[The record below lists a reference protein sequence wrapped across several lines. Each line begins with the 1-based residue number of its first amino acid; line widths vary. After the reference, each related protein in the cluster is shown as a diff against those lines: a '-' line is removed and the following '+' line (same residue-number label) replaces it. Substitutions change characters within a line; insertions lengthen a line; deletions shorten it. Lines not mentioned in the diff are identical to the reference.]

1 VIDSHTIELM
11 NLEIDGVLDAGGR
24 ERLRALLAADPRA
37 REMFD
42 DLRRLAHLL
51 DTAIAVDPPA
61 GLNAQVL
68 AGVAGS
74 KVVPFAAPLPGK
86 RLLPLKIAAGV
97 AAALVLV
104 FLVRPSVFR
113 DIHVTDLS
121 GTMRRIAANGPVTA
135 SVLPSSDSGRT
146 SIRLELADPALR
158 SIELEFDPRQL
169 EMAGVSGKRAA
180 VQAPRAGVVVIE
192 GPQPPGLEV
201 TFRRTVASPARVTI
215 RVNGPESRS
224 PEMNVLLPSAPTK

>member
-1 VIDSHTIELM
+1 MIEPRTIELM
-11 NLEIDGVLDAGGR
+11 NLEIDGALDGAGR
-24 ERLRALLAADPRA
+24 EELRVSLAADPRA

-74 KVVPFAAPLPGK
+74 KVLPFAPPIRSK
-86 RLLPLKIAAGV
+86 RLLPLKIAGAV

-104 FLVRPSVFR
+104 FLIRPSLFR
-113 DIHVTDLS
+113 DIHVKDLS
-121 GTMRRIAANGPVTA
+121 GTMRRIGAEGPVTA
-135 SVLPSSDSGRT
+135 SVLRSSQPGRT
-146 SIRLELADPALR
+146 SIRLELAEPALR
-158 SIELEFDPRQL
+158 SIELAFDPREVEL
-169 EMAGVSGKRAA
+169 AGVTGGRRA
-180 VQAPRAGVVVIE
+180 VHAPHPGLVVID

-201 TFRRTVASPARVTI
+201 AFRRTVASPARVTI
-215 RVNGPESRS
+215 RVNGQESRS
-224 PEMNVLLPSAPTK
+224 QEMNVLLPSAPTN

>member
-1 VIDSHTIELM
+1 MIDPHTIELM
-11 NLEIDGVLDAGGR
+11 NLEIDGVLDAAGR
-24 ERLRALLAADPRA
+24 EELRVLLAADPRA
-37 REMFD
+37 REMFE

-74 KVVPFAAPLPGK
+74 KVVPFAAPIHNK
-86 RLLPLKIAAGV
+86 RLLPLKIAAAA
-97 AAALVLV
+97 AAALILV
-104 FLVRPSVFR
+104 FLIRPSVFR

-121 GTMRRIAANGPVTA
+121 GTMRRIAADGPVTA
-135 SVLPSSDSGRT
+135 SVLPSSEPGRT

-158 SIELEFDPRQL
+158 SIELQFDPGEVEL
-169 EMAGVSGKRAA
+169 AGVTGKRAA
-180 VQAPRAGVVVIE
+180 VKAPRPGVVVIE

-201 TFRRTVASPARVTI
+201 IFRKTVASPARVTI
-215 RVNGPESRS
+215 RVNGQESRS
-224 PEMNVLLPSAPTK
+224 PEMNVLLPSAPTN